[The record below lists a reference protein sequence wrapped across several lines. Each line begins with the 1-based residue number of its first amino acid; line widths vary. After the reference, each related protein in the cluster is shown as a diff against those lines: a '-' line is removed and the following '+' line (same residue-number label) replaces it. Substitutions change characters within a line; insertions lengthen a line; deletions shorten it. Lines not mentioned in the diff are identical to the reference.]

1 MTDVNSQGSALIRV
15 EHLTKKFGDTLVLDD
30 ISEHINEG
38 EKVVIIGPSG
48 SGKSTFLRCL
58 NLLEIPTSGK
68 IWFNDQE
75 ITSQNTD
82 INKIRCQMGMVFQH
96 FNLFPNKTV
105 RRNITL
111 APVRTGRMT
120 QEEADQKAMELLQRV
135 GLQDKA
141 DDYPASL
148 SGGQK
153 QRIAIVR
160 AMAMNPRVLLFDEP
174 TSALDPE
181 MVGEVLEVMR
191 ELAEDG
197 MTMSQNPPVFGDIMQ
212 KQEIAEVF
220 GISTEDIDEKYP
232 VQWVSTGLEAV
243 IVPLKSRRA
252 LSEIKM
258 DRPAFE
264 KYIERH
270 PKNYCNHLF
279 FVGMGNNTLAAR
291 CMMEDY
297 VEDPATGSANGD
309 LAGYLLKHN
318 WFGIQDIRYTV
329 VQGEDMGR
337 KSILHVHASRK
348 YEDWIIEVG
357 GNCYIVAEG
366 EWR

>member
-1 MTDVNSQGSALIRV
+1 MKFYIVDCFAEEKYQG
-15 EHLTKKFGDTLVLDD
+15 
-30 ISEHINEG
+30 N
-38 EKVVIIGPSG
+38 
-48 SGKSTFLRCL
+48 
-58 NLLEIPTSGK
+58 
-68 IWFNDQE
+68 
-75 ITSQNTD
+75 
-82 INKIRCQMGMVFQH
+82 
-96 FNLFPNKTV
+96 
-105 RRNITL
+105 
-111 APVRTGRMT
+111 
-120 QEEADQKAMELLQRV
+120 ELLVVKTDRPVTDEEQQKIAREINFSETAFI
-135 GLQDKA
+135 LSDKQA
-141 DDYPASL
+141 D
-148 SGGQK
+148 GGYDV
-153 QRIAIVR
+153 RIWTP
-160 AMAMNPRVLLFDEP
+160 N
-174 TSALDPE
+174 
-181 MVGEVLEVMR
+181 VGEVPFAGHPTLGTAHVIRHCYEGGGNDSVK
-191 ELAEDG
+191 LNLKVGQIPIAVTEDG

>member
-1 MTDVNSQGSALIRV
+1 MKFYIVDCFAEEKYQG
-15 EHLTKKFGDTLVLDD
+15 
-30 ISEHINEG
+30 N
-38 EKVVIIGPSG
+38 
-48 SGKSTFLRCL
+48 
-58 NLLEIPTSGK
+58 
-68 IWFNDQE
+68 
-75 ITSQNTD
+75 
-82 INKIRCQMGMVFQH
+82 
-96 FNLFPNKTV
+96 
-105 RRNITL
+105 
-111 APVRTGRMT
+111 
-120 QEEADQKAMELLQRV
+120 ELLVVKTDRPVTDEEQQKIAREINFSETAFI
-135 GLQDKA
+135 LSDKQA
-141 DDYPASL
+141 D
-148 SGGQK
+148 GGYDV
-153 QRIAIVR
+153 RIWTP
-160 AMAMNPRVLLFDEP
+160 N
-174 TSALDPE
+174 
-181 MVGEVLEVMR
+181 VGEVPFAGHPTLGTAHVIRHCYEGGGNDSVK
-191 ELAEDG
+191 LNLKVGQIPVAVTEDG
-197 MTMSQNPPVFGDIMQ
+197 MTMSQNPPVFRDIMQ

>member
-1 MTDVNSQGSALIRV
+1 MKFYIVDCFAEEKYQG
-15 EHLTKKFGDTLVLDD
+15 
-30 ISEHINEG
+30 N
-38 EKVVIIGPSG
+38 
-48 SGKSTFLRCL
+48 
-58 NLLEIPTSGK
+58 
-68 IWFNDQE
+68 
-75 ITSQNTD
+75 
-82 INKIRCQMGMVFQH
+82 
-96 FNLFPNKTV
+96 
-105 RRNITL
+105 
-111 APVRTGRMT
+111 
-120 QEEADQKAMELLQRV
+120 ELLVVKTDRPVTDEEQKKIAREINFSETAFI
-135 GLQDKA
+135 LSDKQA
-141 DDYPASL
+141 D
-148 SGGQK
+148 GGYDV
-153 QRIAIVR
+153 RIWTP
-160 AMAMNPRVLLFDEP
+160 N
-174 TSALDPE
+174 
-181 MVGEVLEVMR
+181 VGEVPFAGHLTLGTAHVIRHCYEGGGNDSVK
-191 ELAEDG
+191 LNLKVGQIPIAVTEDG

-264 KYIERH
+264 RYIERH

-318 WFGIQDIRYTV
+318 WFGIQDVRYTV

>member
-1 MTDVNSQGSALIRV
+1 MKFYIVDCFAEGKYQG
-15 EHLTKKFGDTLVLDD
+15 
-30 ISEHINEG
+30 N
-38 EKVVIIGPSG
+38 
-48 SGKSTFLRCL
+48 
-58 NLLEIPTSGK
+58 
-68 IWFNDQE
+68 
-75 ITSQNTD
+75 
-82 INKIRCQMGMVFQH
+82 
-96 FNLFPNKTV
+96 
-105 RRNITL
+105 
-111 APVRTGRMT
+111 
-120 QEEADQKAMELLQRV
+120 ELLV
-135 GLQDKA
+135 VKA
-141 DDYPASL
+141 DRPVTDEEQQKIAREINFSETAFIL
-148 SGGQK
+148 SDKQADGGYDV
-153 QRIAIVR
+153 RIWTP
-160 AMAMNPRVLLFDEP
+160 N
-174 TSALDPE
+174 
-181 MVGEVLEVMR
+181 VGEVPFAGHPTLGTAHVIRHCYEGGGNDSVK
-191 ELAEDG
+191 LNLKVGQIPIAVTEDG

-264 KYIERH
+264 RYIERH

>member
-1 MTDVNSQGSALIRV
+1 MKFYIVDCFAEEKYQG
-15 EHLTKKFGDTLVLDD
+15 
-30 ISEHINEG
+30 N
-38 EKVVIIGPSG
+38 
-48 SGKSTFLRCL
+48 
-58 NLLEIPTSGK
+58 
-68 IWFNDQE
+68 
-75 ITSQNTD
+75 
-82 INKIRCQMGMVFQH
+82 
-96 FNLFPNKTV
+96 
-105 RRNITL
+105 
-111 APVRTGRMT
+111 
-120 QEEADQKAMELLQRV
+120 ELLVVKTDRPVTDEEQQKIAREINFSETAFI
-135 GLQDKA
+135 LSDKQA
-141 DDYPASL
+141 D
-148 SGGQK
+148 GGYDV
-153 QRIAIVR
+153 RIWTP
-160 AMAMNPRVLLFDEP
+160 N
-174 TSALDPE
+174 
-181 MVGEVLEVMR
+181 VGEVPFAGHPTLGTAHVIRHCYEGGGNYSVK
-191 ELAEDG
+191 LNLKVGQIPVAVTEDG

-264 KYIERH
+264 RYIERH

-318 WFGIQDIRYTV
+318 WFGIQDVRYTV